1 MTKEWLEATT
11 FGEDPPPS
19 PFLVC
24 VQLVQPCGPLKFVLD
39 QHLANHR
46 VAKRLT
52 VVLSSQQ
59 HRHWNATGKSKET
72 LLWMAAEMGD
82 ARAAANLVA
91 AGADILSQNLGN
103 QTVLHRCAMRAHE
116 SIWCL
121 ATLLRLGADSTIVCP
136 LPSAQSGTCKS
147 SASYGCRKF
156 CSAYISCPR

>member
-1 MTKEWLEATT
+1 
-11 FGEDPPPS
+11 
-19 PFLVC
+19 
-24 VQLVQPCGPLKFVLD
+24 
-39 QHLANHR
+39 
-46 VAKRLT
+46 
-52 VVLSSQQ
+52 
-59 HRHWNATGKSKET
+59 
-72 LLWMAAEMGD
+72 MAAEMGD